1 MRIPDAPIK
10 VDITDETFAGVTY
23 HLRGSLVPELQI
35 ELSGQAVMFEHHTL
49 LWKEHQVGIGLHT
62 LPSGLKR
69 KFIAGMDFFITK
81 TEGSGE
87 IAFSRDWPG
96 QCIPIHLAGG
106 QEINVREHHFLAATD
121 NVHYTFERVK
131 GLRNMFMGGTGFW
144 IDKFQAKSGDAIV
157 WISGQGNVFEIE
169 LDAGEE
175 LDVEAGGWLYKDPSV
190 TLSSHSLGLKT
201 GLFAGDHKLTWNRF
215 TGPGKVAVQTMYVE
229 PFESETGAGAGVKD
243 AAAGG
248 VAGAVISGLLR
259 G

>member
-23 HLRGSLVPELQI
+23 HLRGALVPELQI
-35 ELSGQAVMFEHHTL
+35 ELSCQAVMLEHHTL
-49 LWKEHQVGIGLHT
+49 LWKEHQVGIGLHK

-69 KFIAGMDFFITK
+69 KFVMGMDFFITK
-81 TEGSGE
+81 SEGAGR

-96 QCIPIHLAGG
+96 QCIPIHLAKG
-106 QEINVREHHFLAATD
+106 QEIDVREHHFLAATD
-121 NVHYTFERVK
+121 NIEYTYERVQ
-131 GLRNMFMGGTGFW
+131 GLRNMFMGGSGFW
-144 IDKFQAKSGDAIV
+144 IDKFQANSGDAIV

-175 LDVEAGGWLYKDPSV
+175 IDVEAGGWLYKEPTV
-190 TLSSHSLGLKT
+190 QLNSHSLGLKA
-201 GLFAGDHKLTWNRF
+201 GFMAGDHKMTWNRF
-215 TGPGKVAVQTMYVE
+215 TGPGKVAIQTMYIE
-229 PFESETGAGAGVKD
+229 PVESEAGGGGAKD
-243 AAAGG
+243 AAVGG